1 MSATKERKNQ
11 TQFYLT
17 TKEDSQGRVW
27 RIDRRPLNGQGKGKG
42 EITKDLSCILR
53 MQKGVSW
60 PAGSRRE
67 ADFYFLVFEFL
78 FSSGFPEH
86 HTALD

>member
-1 MSATKERKNQ
+1 M
-11 TQFYLT
+11 
-17 TKEDSQGRVW
+17 
-27 RIDRRPLNGQGKGKG
+27 
-42 EITKDLSCILR
+42 DLSCILR